1 MHLCISGFLPDEDE
15 DDSLK
20 FDLDLD
26 EYFNDRIMQL
36 LGHSSLNAMA
46 VGEWLLTKDQIREIS
61 DIIGKPLP
69 TDLDLFIG
77 VLV

>member
-1 MHLCISGFLPDEDE
+1 MYLCISGFLPDEDE

-26 EYFNDRIMQL
+26 EYFNDRIIQL